1 MKYKNV
7 TEIFNSVND
16 LYAALQRRSVNETFA
31 GKDNSLTKGREAFYG
46 TSDMETAN
54 ELLLNG
60 DAENSAKL
68 QTVRVKTNAD
78 KYSEKFKKQTE
89 RGVVGFLPCIPAYLS
104 GQPRNMFSIKRVYQK
119 TKIINLIIDQDI
131 PGNVSADKIIN
142 AGAQIAS
149 AVCSLEK
156 AGVRINLFVGMSTKK
171 ENQTLTLL
179 VKIKNSGAP
188 LNKLRI
194 TYPIVHPSFTR
205 RHFFR
210 WMETNENKI
219 RSEFVKSYGNVA
231 NVDPKIIPDS
241 RIVKTMDIIRGNK
254 NCDDIV
260 RKILS

>member
-1 MKYKNV
+1 MYKNV
-7 TEIFNSVND
+7 TEVFNSVNEF
-16 LYAALQRRSVNETFA
+16 YAALQRRSVNETFS
-31 GKDNSLTKGREAFYG
+31 GKEDSLTKGCESFYG

-78 KYSEKFKKQTE
+78 KYVEKFKKQTD

-104 GQPRNMFSIKRVYQK
+104 GQPRNMFSIKRIYQK
-119 TKIINLIIDQDI
+119 SKIINLIIDHAI
-131 PGNVSADKIIN
+131 PSTVSADKIIN

-149 AVCSLEK
+149 AVCSIEK
-156 AGVRINLFVGMSTKK
+156 SGVRVNLFIGISGKK
-171 ENQTLTLL
+171 KNQTLTCL
-179 VKIKNSGAP
+179 VKIKNAGAP

-194 TYPIVHPSFTR
+194 TYPIVHPSFLR

-210 WMETNENKI
+210 WVETNNNKI
-219 RSEFVKSYGNVA
+219 TPEFIHSYGSVV

-241 RIVKTMDIIRGNK
+241 RIVNTMDIINGNK